1 MACVIGAVQPL
12 ASVVMMAPRT
22 SRQRS
27 SAGMP
32 GISPPAPSTTA
43 CASKSCCS
51 AAQTCSRCSAV
62 PLPAR
67 STAPRSV
74 LPSIAT
80 TWPARSSVNA
90 RTQLRNVRSNSTGS
104 SALNTRRNVS
114 GAGRAVGQIEERAE
128 PVGARLGEVFE
139 GVPAVGATQRAA
151 QGHHDDVV
159 ERVELGAIDARV
171 VEDREV
177 GQHETHAVRRSDDG
191 FRAWATCHRG
201 DDHGGAT
208 MSIGHEKRSS
218 SARLRCARP
227 AWCSRRIYC

>member
-1 MACVIGAVQPL
+1 VQQVQRGAL
-12 ASVVMMAPRT
+12 ARAVDGATQRLAIDRDDLAREVVGERADPTPKRAFELDGIQRVEHAPER
-22 SRQRS
+22 
-27 SAGMP
+27 
-32 GISPPAPSTTA
+32 I
-43 CASKSCCS
+43 
-51 AAQTCSRCSAV
+51 
-62 PLPAR
+62 
-67 STAPRSV
+67 
-74 LPSIAT
+74 
-80 TWPARSSVNA
+80 
-90 RTQLRNVRSNSTGS
+90 
-104 SALNTRRNVS
+104 

-201 DDHGGAT
+201 
-208 MSIGHEKRSS
+208 R
-218 SARLRCARP
+218 R
-227 AWCSRRIYC
+227 SRRGDDVDRSRKAIEFRTVKMRSPCPQPPQEQLTRLDAPHR